1 MKAVRVNEWAQ
12 PLKIEELPQP
22 SPADDEVLVRV
33 HAAAVNPVDMGIA
46 AGYLKE
52 MLTAPH
58 TLGADFAGEA
68 VEVGENVTHVKPGD
82 AVYGFIPMRG
92 GTFAEFVVAKGSEV
106 AHKPQAID
114 FEQAAAVPLVGLS
127 AWQTLFDKANLQ
139 SGERILIHGAGGGV
153 GSFAVQLAK
162 DAGAYV
168 IGHDKS
174 SMLDFVRQLGADQ
187 VIDADSQR
195 FEDVVGQVDV
205 ILDLV
210 RGEYVE
216 RSFRVIKPGGR
227 YVTTANQL
235 PEGAGKEQGIV
246 AMGQFTQPN
255 TAELTKLAKVIDA
268 GRTKVFVSRTFPI
281 EEAQTALYHQPE
293 EGNPGKVVIRIQ

>member
-12 PLKIEELPQP
+12 PVEVEELPQP
-22 SPADDEVLVRV
+22 SPANDEVLVRV
-33 HAAAVNPVDMGIA
+33 HAAAVNPVDVGIA

-52 MLTAPH
+52 MLTAPL
-58 TLGADFAGEA
+58 TLGTDFAGEV
-68 VEVGENVTHVKPGD
+68 VEGGTDVTHVKPGD

-92 GTFAEFVVAKGSEV
+92 GTFAEFVAAKGSEV
-106 AHKPQAID
+106 ALKPQSLT

-127 AWQTLFDKANLQ
+127 AWQTLFNRVNLQ

-162 DAGAYV
+162 DLGAHV
-168 IGHDKS
+168 IGNEKAHNVE
-174 SMLDFVRQLGADQ
+174 FVRQLGADE

-205 ILDLV
+205 VLDLV

-216 RSFRVIKPGGR
+216 RSLNFLKPGGR
-227 YVTTANQL
+227 YVTTANML

-255 TAELTKLAKVIDA
+255 PEELTKLAEAIDA
-268 GRTKVFVSRTFPI
+268 GKVKVFVNRTFPI
-281 EEAQTALYHQPE
+281 EEAQTALYYKPE
-293 EGNPGKVVIRIQ
+293 DDAPGRVVINTQ